1 MVTASVQPA
10 PAVAAVVACATVTT
24 RYMPAAGVGIKFV
37 EQTEPVWEPSDT
49 LPKMLDVWMQL
60 PEPLMACRVS
70 QVPTPEFAGSL
81 HTVPSK
87 YSVIGRPARI
97 WPLVGSVSPSD
108 CLMFF
113 TPRLSTFNVAAP
125 GL

>member
-1 MVTASVQPA
+1 MVTASVQPV
-10 PAVAAVVACATVTT
+10 PAVAAVVAWATVTT
-24 RYMPAAGVGIKFV
+24 RYMPAAGGGIKFV
-37 EQTEPVWEPSDT
+37 GPREAGWEASATP
-49 LPKMLDVWMQL
+49 PKMLGVWIQL
-60 PEPLMACRVS
+60 PEPLMTCRVS